1 MPYKFHTLS
10 EAIQE
15 AQRWDEELEFPAI
28 VTEEEDG
35 SYTLYG
41 AGKVIYDTTKVTY
54 AESSKI
60 NPINSMLT
68 VTNRLDLTQ

>member
-1 MPYKFHTLS
+1 MLLIPYKFHTLS

-41 AGKVIYDTTKVTY
+41 AGKKVYDTTKN
-54 AESSKI
+54 K
-60 NPINSMLT
+60 
-68 VTNRLDLTQ
+68 